1 MDVLQGVAQY
11 KSSKEIARDLK
22 ISPHTV
28 DQRMKRIQAIL
39 GVTTRF
45 EAARLYMT
53 SLGNLPDEEFLCG
66 DLVYQSS
73 ALPINDLPSH
83 SQLPP
88 GEWNPVGGGEQ
99 PSLREAQAHYFAGDH
114 NEHWRR
120 SWFSVPFQANR
131 SNELS
136 PTARTMTIV
145 TIMLLSLLVM
155 GALVSLAEGLSR
167 IF

>member
-1 MDVLQGVAQY
+1 MDVLKGVAQY
-11 KSSKEIARDLK
+11 KSSKEIARELK

-39 GVTTRF
+39 DVSTRF

-53 SLGNLPDEEFLCG
+53 SLGNLPDDEFLCG

-73 ALPINDLPSH
+73 ALFINDL
-83 SQLPP
+83 QLHNEPP
-88 GEWNPVGGGEQ
+88 LGEWNPVGGGEQ
-99 PSLREAQAHYFAGDH
+99 PSLRETQAQYFAGDFH
-114 NEHWRR
+114 EQRHR
-120 SWFSVPFQANR
+120 SWFSVLTEANR

-136 PTARTMTIV
+136 PTARTITIV
-145 TIMLLSLLVM
+145 LIMLLSLLVM